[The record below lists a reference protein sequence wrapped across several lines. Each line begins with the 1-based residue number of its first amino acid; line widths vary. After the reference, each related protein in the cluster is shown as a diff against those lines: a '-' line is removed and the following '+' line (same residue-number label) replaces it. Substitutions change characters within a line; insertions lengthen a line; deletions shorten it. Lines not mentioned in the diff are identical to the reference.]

1 MNTLKTTM
9 SKIAQIEQPERTDLA
24 KHEVEL
30 AALDEIRAAE
40 LEPNKFMDKAI
51 ALKKEAQQNFID
63 AQKKYQEVIALCD
76 KYIPMAETLGDP
88 NAIKILKNK
97 RKMANDMAK
106 ALKLDIDKL
115 K

>member
-1 MNTLKTTM
+1 MKEQILNE
-9 SKIAQIEQPERTDLA
+9 IAEKVMVNLA

-30 AALDEIRAAE
+30 SALDEIRAAE

-63 AQKKYQEVIALCD
+63 AQKKYQEVVVLCD